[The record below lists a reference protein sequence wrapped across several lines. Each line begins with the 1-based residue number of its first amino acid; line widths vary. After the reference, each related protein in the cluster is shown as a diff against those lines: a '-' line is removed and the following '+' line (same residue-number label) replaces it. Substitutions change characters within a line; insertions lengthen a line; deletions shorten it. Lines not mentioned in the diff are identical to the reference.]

1 MIMEDRAAGTF
12 AVGDS
17 ECRWFDL
24 VNREWVCRAYMRTL
38 YNRKLTWKLSYQE
51 EYLENESNVWL
62 SGNKQDTGEIWT
74 VIQATAHEKRS

>member
-24 VNREWVCRAYMRTL
+24 VNREWVCRAYM
-38 YNRKLTWKLSYQE
+38 
-51 EYLENESNVWL
+51 
-62 SGNKQDTGEIWT
+62 
-74 VIQATAHEKRS
+74 